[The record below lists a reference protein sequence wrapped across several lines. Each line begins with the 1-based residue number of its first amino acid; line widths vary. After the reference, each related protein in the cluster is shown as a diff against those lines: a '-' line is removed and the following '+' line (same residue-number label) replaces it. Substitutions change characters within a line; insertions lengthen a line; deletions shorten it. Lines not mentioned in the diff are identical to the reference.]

1 MCAHIPGPEPYDVV
15 LKLLSVDPANYS
27 DAPSE
32 GIRRILEQV
41 TGNEF
46 PKGEPIDLSA
56 VESIRMGTTVA
67 TNALLERKGDRVAF
81 IVTKG
86 FGDILRIGHQARPSI
101 FDLSVT
107 KLETLYEQIYEIDER
122 VTLEGY
128 SENPENESFDVENE
142 ENLEVG
148 TSGEV
153 IRVLKRPNEKEI
165 KSVLL
170 KIWETGVRSLA
181 ISLMHSYIYP
191 KHERIVASI
200 AREIGFDISVS
211 SEIQPLIKIVSR
223 ANSACADAYLSPITT
238 RYVQNFGSQ
247 FKGGLD
253 AVGHKLLF
261 MQSDGGLTSW
271 STFSGLKAILS
282 GPAGG
287 VVGYAK
293 TSYDE
298 VKKVPILGFDMG
310 GTSTDVSR
318 YSGHLE
324 HIFETTTA
332 EVIIQSPQLDINTVA
347 AGGGSILFW
356 KKGLFAVGP
365 ESASAHPGP
374 ACYRKGGP
382 LTVTDANLF
391 LGRIFPEYFPSI
403 FGPNEDQPLD
413 EEIVKVK
420 FAELTKEINA
430 DRKDLTPFTP
440 EEVAMGFLTVA
451 NETMC
456 RPIRSLTEGKGYV
469 TSGHHLA
476 SFGGAGGQH
485 ACAVANNLGISR
497 VIVHKYSS
505 ILSAFGMSLA
515 DVVAEFQKPE
525 STVLSE
531 QSLTGLTERLAELS
545 KEAVSALTAEGFDES
560 NIEIERY
567 LNLRYKGTETLIM
580 VREPSSSS
588 ETYIQSFVEKHK
600 QEFGFTLQRD
610 ILVGDI
616 RVRGVG
622 KTPSL
627 ASTTPEADY
636 EKYSDS
642 FVDAP
647 ESAAATNKKVYFENH
662 GWIDTNI
669 FPIDNL
675 SRGQVVKG
683 PAMIIDKTQTIV
695 VDVNASAS
703 ILTNHI
709 ILDLHSQEKQEL
721 DDSTIDPIQLSVFG
735 HRFMSIAEQ
744 MGQTLQK
751 TSISTN
757 IKERL
762 DFSCA
767 IFSPDG
773 GLVANAPHI
782 PVHLGSMSSAVEY
795 QRNKWAGKLKDGDVI
810 MANHPAHGG
819 SHLPD
824 ITVITPV
831 FEPGTDN
838 IIFWAASRGH
848 HSDIG
853 GITAGSMPPFSKELW
868 EEGAMIPGCKVVD
881 GGNFDEDL
889 VVDYLYTQ
897 PSKYPGC
904 SGSRSLSDSI
914 SDLKAQ
920 IAANNKGI
928 ALLNALIDTYSLKI
942 VQFYMYGIQ
951 HNAESAVR
959 ELLKGVAKKYP
970 REVLRAVDQI
980 DDGTAIALSISIEAE
995 TGGAVF
1001 DFEGTGREIY
1011 GNLNAPRAI
1020 TQSAILYVLRSLIS
1034 DSIPLNQGCL
1044 NPISIKIPEGSLLS
1058 PSKEAATVG
1067 GNVETSQRITDVI
1080 LKAFRAMGASQGT
1093 CNNLTFGYGGEVQAD
1108 GTKRAGFGYY
1118 ETIAGGAGAGP
1129 NWDGQS
1135 GVQIHMTNTRSTDPE
1150 VLEKRYP
1157 CLLHE
1162 FSLRRGS
1169 GGDGL
1174 HRGGEGVVR
1183 DIEFRVPVQVSI
1195 LSERRATSP
1204 YGMEGGQPG
1213 AKGVNS
1219 WLRKSQDGSYRRVS
1233 LGGKNTAQF
1242 GAGDRIVIETPGG
1255 GGYGTPRGVANNGQ
1269 SKQKDHVF
1277 LPRAS
1282 GSIAE
1287 RLAAGQGSA

>member
-1 MCAHIPGPEPYDVV
+1 M
-15 LKLLSVDPANYS
+15 
-27 DAPSE
+27 
-32 GIRRILEQV
+32 
-41 TGNEF
+41 
-46 PKGEPIDLSA
+46 
-56 VESIRMGTTVA
+56 
-67 TNALLERKGDRVAF
+67 
-81 IVTKG
+81 
-86 FGDILRIGHQARPSI
+86 
-101 FDLSVT
+101 
-107 KLETLYEQIYEIDER
+107 
-122 VTLEGY
+122 
-128 SENPENESFDVENE
+128 
-142 ENLEVG
+142 
-148 TSGEV
+148 
-153 IRVLKRPNEKEI
+153 
-165 KSVLL
+165 
-170 KIWETGVRSLA
+170 
-181 ISLMHSYIYP
+181 
-191 KHERIVASI
+191 
-200 AREIGFDISVS
+200 
-211 SEIQPLIKIVSR
+211 SR
-223 ANSACADAYLSPITT
+223 GNSACADAYLSPITT
-238 RYVQNFGSQ
+238 RYVHNFGKQ
-247 FKGGLD
+247 FKGGLE

-298 VKKVPILGFDMG
+298 ASDVPILGFDMG

-318 YSGHLE
+318 YNGHLE

-332 EVIIQSPQLDINTVA
+332 EVTIQSPQLDINTVA

-356 KKGLFAVGP
+356 RKGLFAVGP

-391 LGRIFPEYFPSI
+391 LGRILPEYFPHI

-413 EEIVKVK
+413 EDIVKEK
-420 FAELTKEINA
+420 FKTLTKQINS
-430 DRKDLTPFTP
+430 DRPNLAPLSSED
-440 EEVAMGFLTVA
+440 VAMGFLTVA

-456 RPIRSLTEGKGYV
+456 RPIRSLTEGKGYI
-469 TSGHHLA
+469 TSTHHLS

-505 ILSAFGMSLA
+505 ILSAYGMSLA
-515 DVVAEFQKPE
+515 DVVHEVQRPE
-525 STVLSE
+525 SAVLSST
-531 QSLTGLTERLAELS
+531 SLPGLTERLQELS
-545 KEAVSALTAEGFDES
+545 SEATAALCEQGFEES
-560 NIEIERY
+560 QIELERY
-567 LNLRYKGTETLIM
+567 LNLRYKGTETFIM
-580 VREPSSSS
+580 VREPASASDASYA
-588 ETYIQSFVEKHK
+588 ETFVQKHK
-600 QEFGFTLQRD
+600 QEFGFTLERD

-622 KTPSL
+622 KTLSL

-636 EKYSDS
+636 EQFGTT
-642 FVDAP
+642 FVAAP
-647 ESAAATNKKVYFENH
+647 GSAISGSKKVYFETE
-662 GWIDTNI
+662 GWVDAHIYQIDKLT
-669 FPIDNL
+669 
-675 SRGQVVKG
+675 RGQSIKG
-683 PAMIIDKTQTIV
+683 PAMIIDQTQTIV
-695 VDVNASAS
+695 VDANATAS
-703 ILTNHI
+703 ILSNHV
-709 ILDLHSQEKQEL
+709 ILDIHSATRTKL
-721 DDSTIDPIQLSVFG
+721 NSTTIDPIQLSVFG

-795 QRNKWAGKLKDGDVI
+795 QRDMWKGKLKDGDVL

-831 FEPGTDN
+831 FAEGTND

-881 GGNFDEDL
+881 GGKFDEEEVIEL
-889 VVDYLYTQ
+889 LYTQ
-897 PSKYPGC
+897 PGKYPGC

-928 ALLNALIDTYSLKI
+928 TLLRSLIDSFSLEV

-951 HNAESAVR
+951 NNAESAVR
-959 ELLKGVAKKYP
+959 ELLKGVAKKFP
-970 REVLRAVDQI
+970 GQALEAMDQI
-980 DDGTAIALSISIEAE
+980 DDGTTIQLKITIEPD
-995 TGGAVF
+995 TGSAVF
-1001 DFEGTGREIY
+1001 DFDGTGSQVY

-1020 TQSAILYVLRSLIS
+1020 SQSAILYVLRSLIS
-1034 DSIPLNQGCL
+1034 ENIPLNQGCL
-1044 NPISIKIPEGSLLS
+1044 KPITIKIPEGSLLS

-1067 GNVETSQRITDVI
+1067 GNVETSQRITDVT
-1080 LKAFRAMGASQGT
+1080 LKAFKAMGASQGT
-1093 CNNLTFGYGGEVQAD
+1093 CNNLTFGYGGELQAD
-1108 GTKRAGFGYY
+1108 GSKRPGFGYY

-1129 NWDGQS
+1129 NWHGQS
-1135 GVQIHMTNTRSTDPE
+1135 GVQVHMTNTRSTDPE
-1150 VLEKRYP
+1150 ILEKRYP
-1157 CLLHE
+1157 CILHE
-1162 FSLRRGS
+1162 FSLRKGS
-1169 GGDGL
+1169 GGAGAFV
-1174 HRGGEGVVR
+1174 GGDGVVR
-1183 DIEFRVPVQVSI
+1183 DIEFSVPVQVSI
-1195 LSERRATSP
+1195 LSERRATAP
-1204 YGMEGGQPG
+1204 YGMNGGAEG
-1213 AKGVNS
+1213 AKGINL
-1219 WLRKSQDGSYRRVS
+1219 WMRKTENGYRAVS

-1242 GAGDRIVIETPGG
+1242 SAGDRVIINTPGG
-1255 GGYGTPRGVANNGQ
+1255 GGYGTPGEEVSKPVAAVGGNT
-1269 SKQKDHVF
+1269 F
-1277 LPRAS
+1277 IPRAS

-1287 RLAAGQGSA
+1287 RQSAGQASA

>member
-1 MCAHIPGPEPYDVV
+1 ME
-15 LKLLSVDPANYS
+15 N
-27 DAPSE
+27 
-32 GIRRILEQV
+32 V
-41 TGNEF
+41 TGKSI
-46 PKGEPIDLSA
+46 PKGEPIDLSP

-81 IVTKG
+81 LVTKG
-86 FGDILRIGHQARPSI
+86 FGDILRIGQQARPSI
-101 FDLSVT
+101 FDLSVA
-107 KLETLYEQIYEIDER
+107 KLQTLYEQVYEIDER

-128 SENPENESFDVENE
+128 SENPQPEDFDVESDDD
-142 ENLEVG
+142 LEIG

-153 IRVLKRPNEKEI
+153 VRVLKRPDEAKI
-165 KSVLL
+165 KSLLL
-170 KIWETGVRSLA
+170 KIWESGVRSLA

-191 KHERIVASI
+191 KHEQIIASI
-200 AREIGFDISVS
+200 AKDIGFDLSVS
-211 SEIQPLIKIVSR
+211 SDIQPMVKIVSR

-238 RYVQNFGSQ
+238 RYVQNFGKQ
-247 FKGGLD
+247 FKGGLET
-253 AVGHKLLF
+253 VGHKLLF

-293 TSYDE
+293 TSFDD
-298 VKKVPILGFDMG
+298 KSNVPILGFDMG

-318 YSGHLE
+318 YSGILE

-332 EVIIQSPQLDINTVA
+332 EVTIQSPQLDINTVA

-356 KKGLFAVGP
+356 RKGLFAVGP

-391 LGRIFPEYFPSI
+391 VGRILPEFFPHI

-413 EEIVKVK
+413 EEIVKTK
-420 FAELTKEINA
+420 FDELTKEINQ
-430 DRKDLTPFTP
+430 DRANLPPLSP
-440 EEVAMGFLTVA
+440 EDVAMGFLTVA

-469 TSGHHLA
+469 TSGHYLA

-485 ACAVANNLGISR
+485 ACAVANNLGISK

-505 ILSAFGMSLA
+505 ILSAYGMSLA
-515 DVVAEFQKPE
+515 DVVHEVQRPE
-525 STVLSE
+525 STVLSSS
-531 QSLTGLTERLAELS
+531 SLPGLTERLHELS
-545 KEAVSALTAEGFDES
+545 NEAIAALSSQGFDES
-560 NIEIERY
+560 HIEVERY
-567 LNLRYKGTETLIM
+567 LNLRYKGTETFIM
-580 VREPSSSS
+580 VREPAS
-588 ETYIQSFVEKHK
+588 ESDASYFESFKEKHK
-600 QEFGFTLQRD
+600 QEFGFTLERD
-610 ILVGDI
+610 VLVGDI
-616 RVRGVG
+616 RVRGIG
-622 KTPSL
+622 KSLSL

-636 EKYSDS
+636 EKFGTT
-642 FVDAP
+642 FVPAP
-647 ESAAATNKKVYFENH
+647 SSAASNTKKVYFENN
-662 GWIDTNI
+662 GWLDTNI
-669 FPIDNL
+669 YPIEAL
-675 SRGQVVKG
+675 ARGQTVKG
-683 PAMIIDKTQTIV
+683 PAMIIDRTQTIV
-695 VDVNASAS
+695 VDVNATAS
-703 ILTNHI
+703 ILTNHVV
-709 ILDLHSQEKQEL
+709 LDLHSENKQKI
-721 DDSTIDPIQLSVFG
+721 DSKSIDPIQLSVFG

-767 IFSPDG
+767 IFAPDG

-782 PVHLGSMSSAVEY
+782 PVHLGSMSSAVQY
-795 QRNKWAGKLKDGDVI
+795 QRNLWEGKLKDGDVI

-831 FEPGTDN
+831 FEHGTDK

-881 GGNFDEDL
+881 GGKFDEDL

-928 ALLNALIDTYSLKI
+928 ALLRGLIESFSLEV
-942 VQFYMYGIQ
+942 VQFYMHGIQ
-951 HNAESAVR
+951 SNAESAVR
-959 ELLKGVAKKYP
+959 ELLKGVSKKYP
-970 REVLRAVDQI
+970 GQALEALDQI
-980 DDGTAIALSISIEAE
+980 DDGTAIALKITIEPE
-995 TGGAVF
+995 TGSAVF

-1020 TQSAILYVLRSLIS
+1020 SQSAILYVLRSLIS
-1034 DSIPLNQGCL
+1034 DNIPLNQGCL
-1044 NPISIKIPEGSLLS
+1044 NPITIKVPEGSLLA

-1080 LKAFRAMGASQGT
+1080 LKAFKAMGASQGT
-1093 CNNLTFGYGGEVQAD
+1093 CNNLTFGYGGELQAD
-1108 GTKRAGFGYY
+1108 GTKRPGFGYY

-1129 NWDGQS
+1129 TWDGQS
-1135 GVQIHMTNTRSTDPE
+1135 GVQVHMTNTRSTDPE
-1150 VLEKRYP
+1150 ILEKRYP
-1157 CLLHE
+1157 CILHQ
-1162 FSLRRGS
+1162 FALRKGS
-1169 GGDGL
+1169 GGNGF
-1174 HRGGEGVVR
+1174 HRGGEGVIR

-1195 LSERRATSP
+1195 LSERRAIAP
-1204 YGMEGGQPG
+1204 YGMNGAENG
-1213 AKGVNS
+1213 AKGINS
-1219 WLRKSQDGSYRRVS
+1219 WLRKKEDGSYRKVS

-1242 GAGDRIVIETPGG
+1242 NAGDRVVIETPGG
-1255 GGYGTPRGVANNGQ
+1255 GGYGTPNEVSQEENAEGSIQR
-1269 SKQKDHVF
+1269 F
-1277 LPRAS
+1277 IPRAG
-1282 GSIAE
+1282 GSITE
-1287 RLAAGQGSA
+1287 RVAAGAASA